1 VSSQQHPSHIG
12 NSHFGNRLLDALPPE
27 LGAVLRPLLEAVPL
41 PAAQV
46 IHEPEDVLDACFF
59 PTHGVIS
66 MVALTAEGQ
75 SIEIGMIGSEGMFAV
90 GTLLGDDA
98 PAQRAMVQL
107 AGDGLRIGAAALRR
121 EVEAHAPLRTLLL
134 RYTQATL
141 STVAQTAAC
150 NRLHLLEQ
158 RCARWLLSANDRAG
172 GDTFAMTHEFLAMM
186 LGVRRPGV
194 SVALQ
199 ALQSSALIAY
209 SHGTMNVLDRAGLE
223 HASCE
228 CYAAIQREF
237 ARLLPG

>member
-1 VSSQQHPSHIG
+1 LTNLP
-12 NSHFGNRLLDALPPE
+12 FGNRLLDTLPPE
-27 LGAVLRPLLEAVPL
+27 LGAALRPLVEAVLL
-41 PAAQV
+41 PAGQV
-46 IHEPEDVLDACFF
+46 IQEPEDVLDACFF
-59 PTHGVIS
+59 PTRGVIS

-75 SIEIGMIGSEGMFAV
+75 SIEIGMIGSEGMFSV

-98 PAQRAMVQL
+98 PAQRAMVQI
-107 AGDGLRIGAAALRR
+107 AGDGWRIGAAALRR
-121 EVEAHAPLRTLLL
+121 EVEAHAPLRTLLS

-158 RCARWLLSANDRAG
+158 RCARWLLSAHDGAG
-172 GDTFAMTHEFLAMM
+172 GDQFAMTHEFLAMM

-199 ALQSSALIAY
+199 ALQNSALIAY
-209 SHGTMNVLDRAGLE
+209 NHGTMNILDRAGLE
-223 HASCE
+223 RSSCE

-237 ARLLPG
+237 RRLLPG